1 MRRVWVGVLGGLL
14 IAGQAAGRNAPAK
27 TRIPIVEVPSQPAA
41 ETAPL
46 QSADTVHVR
55 VGSGNVLTFPSRIL
69 RVAVGDEKIV
79 AVHVV
84 ESRQVLLQGLTAGRS
99 TVFIWLDDGRRLRY
113 ELIVTPRVEVLENA
127 LHDLDPRI
135 IVDAGPDGSTLM
147 LSGKV
152 DDERVAN
159 EARQLAEN
167 MLGGSANG
175 SSRVVSLL
183 QFPGSNDADL
193 RLTVA
198 LAAVDPRIH
207 LRRMQVGNRV
217 SNKDDA
223 VVLEG
228 RVKDIPSLVRA
239 ITLAELQLGGV
250 GGRIEPLSN
259 EPAQSGRNRNF
270 SGSGGLNRLQGNDP
284 PASGLASYVARGL
297 ILKSASGRVLSF
309 LEVDELPQIMV
320 SIRVLQV
327 DRGRAKHLGID
338 YRLDGTDFSAG
349 SFHQPGRSSL
359 PAPAVPPV
367 KQTIAGIL
375 GGNVVGTFVTKSLA
389 VAAAIDFL
397 QQKDVARS
405 VAEPNITTLSG
416 ESASVLIGG
425 EVPIPTTTVGT
436 TASVQGFLF
445 QDFGVRLDI
454 RPTLAPSGLVAME
467 ISPSIVRPSSDLA
480 VSGVPGFQVQSVQT
494 TAKVAPGQT
503 LVLGGLI
510 SFNDEIQKRGVP
522 GLSEI
527 PLMKHLF
534 SWEGRTLSEQ
544 EILFVI
550 TPRILAE
557 GPDQVEEAIQWRDVE
572 PIAAGAVVELP
583 PADLNSTAN
592 LSAVTLGHDG
602 MPPSF
607 TKTGRRSRNATSP
620 TVIEDHAPPP
630 PPPPLV
636 MNAPPPEIA
645 PRYEAANRNA
655 ASSTDPQKQPAKE
668 TPIIEALKT
677 SAEPAKSSARIS
689 EPVREPAPVPTPSAS
704 TQTSDA
710 PIIQEPLAPPPA
722 PASAVSTKPSTV
734 ESRPA
739 SNWAAE
745 PLPASPSPASAK
757 AQALPAQTAPSASTT
772 KPPLLS
778 SQARNE
784 TTNKAAE
791 SKPAQPPASST
802 QSQPTAPAKAL
813 ESPASS
819 SSAKT
824 NPGPA
829 APAVHTTSLPVTP
842 SPQPSAA
849 LHTSEKPATVTTRP
863 TTPQPSSATSATKPP
878 AQDTV
883 PAVRPATTNA
893 TSSAPQSSTAHGSE
907 TTSPAISRQPFAA
920 SSSTAGVKKIDPAA
934 APSANVQSVRSV
946 TSAPAPTPPQSPA
959 ARQPAPS
966 RPVPVPSSSPSGA
979 VKSEP
984 SRSVQSKPA
993 LPMPA
998 PVTVKP
1004 SDTHQPVAAPRF
1016 SSSSRGSL
1024 ASANLSDGIRAWLTK
1039 DYRIEVIVS
1048 PHEGDAWTRLAK
1060 RMTGDARHWQELAR
1074 LNGADEK
1081 LTSEAHVHVPFEML
1095 KPSIQQEI
1103 TDKLLPKGSAA
1114 ESDWKRMS
1122 GQH

>member
-1 MRRVWVGVLGGLL
+1 ML
-14 IAGQAAGRNAPAK
+14 IAGQVAAKDTPAK
-27 TRIPIVEVPSQPAA
+27 TRIPIVEAPSQAA
-41 ETAPL
+41 EAAAI
-46 QSADTVHVR
+46 QNSDTVHVR
-55 VGSGNVLTFPSRIL
+55 VGSGNVLIFPSRVL

-84 ESRQVLLQGLTAGRS
+84 ESRQVLLQGLVAGRS
-99 TVFIWLDDGRRLRY
+99 TVFFWLEDGRRLRY
-113 ELIVTPRVEVLENA
+113 DLVVSPRVEVLENA

-135 IVDAGPDGSTLM
+135 VVDASPDGATLI

-152 DDERVAN
+152 DDEHVAN
-159 EARQLAEN
+159 QARQLAET
-167 MLGGSANG
+167 MLGTSANG
-175 SSRVVSLL
+175 ASRVVSLL

-198 LAAVDPRIH
+198 LAAVDPRIR
-207 LRRMQVGNRV
+207 LRRIQVGSKV
-217 SNKDDA
+217 SNTADA

-228 RVKDIPSLVRA
+228 RVKDIPALVRA

-250 GGRIEPLSN
+250 GGKIEPLSDQA
-259 EPAQSGRNRNF
+259 PQAGRNRNF
-270 SGSGGLNRLQGNDP
+270 TGGLSRLQGGDAP
-284 PASGLASYVARGL
+284 VSGLAAYVARGL

-349 SFHQPGRSSL
+349 SFHQPGRTSL
-359 PAPAVPPV
+359 PAPSVPPV

-467 ISPSIVRPSSDLA
+467 ISPSIIRPSSDLA

-557 GPDQVEEAIQWRDVE
+557 GPDDIAEAIQWRDVE
-572 PIAAGAVVELP
+572 PITAGAVVELP
-583 PADLNSTAN
+583 PGDLDSTAN
-592 LSAVTLGHDG
+592 LSAATLGRDG

-607 TKTGRRSRNATSP
+607 TKSGRRSRNATSP
-620 TVIEDHAPPP
+620 TIIEDHAPPP
-630 PPPPLV
+630 PPPSV

-645 PRYEAANRNA
+645 PRYEKETRSAATGIA
-655 ASSTDPQKQPAKE
+655 EPQKQPVKE
-668 TPIIEALKT
+668 TPIVESAKT
-677 SAEPAKSSARIS
+677 TPGPAKSSVKSATVESLAPSQQSAVKS
-689 EPVREPAPVPTPSAS
+689 EPVVSPFAGAAAAQSTTKTSSTPQ
-704 TQTSDA
+704 TQDA
-710 PIIQEPLAPPPA
+710 PIVREPLAPA
-722 PASAVSTKPSTV
+722 PVTTSTESTKPLQS
-734 ESRPA
+734 EAKPA
-739 SNWAAE
+739 NNWAAG
-745 PLPASPSPASAK
+745 PLPASVPLASAK
-757 AQALPAQTAPSASTT
+757 AEAVPLQTSSLSAPKQTIAANETRAETKKTEPKPAQPLAIQTTT
-772 KPPLLS
+772 KLVTSPAQSQAISKTNAPPPPASAPPIRVPPLPTAQS
-778 SQARNE
+778 SATTQAPE
-784 TTNKAAE
+784 KPASAA
-791 SKPAQPPASST
+791 AQPPASVGKKT
-802 QSQPTAPAKAL
+802 EPAP
-813 ESPASS
+813 PASV
-819 SSAKT
+819 
-824 NPGPA
+824 
-829 APAVHTTSLPVTP
+829 PAVHPTTAVTNANTTPAVSRQPIPAPP
-842 SPQPSAA
+842 STASAKKSEPSA
-849 LHTSEKPATVTTRP
+849 TSTNA
-863 TTPQPSSATSATKPP
+863 QPVRSATSAP
-878 AQDTV
+878 A
-883 PAVRPATTNA
+883 
-893 TSSAPQSSTAHGSE
+893 S
-907 TTSPAISRQPFAA
+907 
-920 SSSTAGVKKIDPAA
+920 
-934 APSANVQSVRSV
+934 
-946 TSAPAPTPPQSPA
+946 TPPQA
-959 ARQPAPS
+959 LIARQPAP
-966 RPVPVPSSSPSGA
+966 VTPVPSSSITGSM
-979 VKSEP
+979 KTTN
-984 SRSVQSKPA
+984 KPA
-993 LPMPA
+993 PPIA
-998 PVTVKP
+998 PVMAIAP
-1004 SDTHQPVAAPRF
+1004 THTPEKTAPNA
-1016 SSSSRGSL
+1016 SSSRGSL
-1024 ASANLSDGIRAWLTK
+1024 ASANLNDGIHAWLTK
-1039 DYRIEVIVS
+1039 DYRIEVVVS

-1074 LNGADEK
+1074 INGADEN
-1081 LTSEAHVHVPFEML
+1081 LTSEAKVHVPFEML
-1095 KPSIQQEI
+1095 KPSLQQEI
-1103 TDKLLPKGSAA
+1103 TEKLLPKGSAA